1 MNLVPEHGYLSRASL
16 LIQSRRYEEA
26 TQVLMECVVQNPQ
39 CAHAHALMSMCFRE
53 TDKLKEATEQATLA
67 IAAEPE
73 LAIGHYAMANA
84 MWARNRF
91 ETANISI
98 DEAIRLES
106 DDPENFALKSQ
117 ILFSLR
123 DWRGSLAAAEKGLE
137 LSPTDETCANLHA
150 MALRQLRQGS
160 VAEDSIRAT
169 LARDPDNAITHANL
183 GWSLLDDGKPNE
195 ALVHFQEALRLEPDS
210 AFARQGLIHALRA
223 RYFFYRWMF
232 AYFSWISKFSAKY
245 MWGILIGGYVGY
257 QLLAGF
263 AKRTPSLAPFIYPL
277 MAAYVVFA
285 LSTWLITPLT
295 NFLLLSS
302 RYGRFALQRLET
314 MTAVAVVTSLVLGIL
329 TVIAF
334 FAAGNNV
341 SIHILVLG
349 IAVGLLSIPIAGAA
363 HCDRGWPRNTAYT
376 IVGVL
381 TVMVVLMATSVISGL
396 RDGSG
401 LNPERTVS
409 IDDFSISGIEYAKL
423 DAAQREAAKQELKA
437 RYAEH
442 RQRFREWDKSM
453 TKHWV
458 MKLFGTYSTCLLI
471 SQFVIMGL
479 QSTRVR
485 L

>member
-1 MNLVPEHGYLSRASL
+1 MNLVPEHGYISRASL

-26 TQVLMECVVQNPQ
+26 TQVLMECVLQHPQ
-39 CAHAHALMSMCFRE
+39 SSYAHALMSVCYRE
-53 TDKLKEATEQATLA
+53 TDQLKEATEQATLA
-67 IAAEPE
+67 ISAEPE
-73 LAIGHYAMANA
+73 LAIGHFALANVL
-84 MWARNRF
+84 WARNRF
-91 ETANISI
+91 ETANASI

-123 DWRGSLAAAEKGLE
+123 DWRGSLNSAEKGLV
-137 LSPTDETCANLHA
+137 LSPSDETCANLRA
-150 MALRQLRQGS
+150 MALRQLRRGS
-160 VAEDSIRAT
+160 VAEESIRET

-183 GWSLLDDGKPNE
+183 GWTLLDNGKPKDS
-195 ALVHFQEALRLEPDS
+195 LVHFQEALRLEPDS

-223 RYFFYRWMF
+223 RYFFYRWLF

-245 MWGILIGGYVGY
+245 MWGILIGGYIGY
-257 QLLAGF
+257 QVLANL
-263 AKRTPSLAPFIYPL
+263 ANSNPALAPFIYPL

-314 MTAVAVVTSLVLGIL
+314 VTSVAVVTFLVLGLL

-334 FAAGNNV
+334 FAASNQV
-341 SIHILVLG
+341 SIHVLVLG
-349 IAVGLLSIPIAGAA
+349 IAIGLLSIPIAGAA
-363 HCDRGWPRNTAYT
+363 HCDRGWPPNTAYT

-381 TVMVVLMATSVISGL
+381 TVMVVLMATSVASGL

-409 IDDFSISGIEYAKL
+409 IQDFSISVGDYAKMD
-423 DAAQREAAKQELKA
+423 DAMREAAKLELKA

-442 RQRFREWDKSM
+442 RQRFLEWDQAMS
-453 TKHWV
+453 KHWV
-458 MKLFGTYSTCLLI
+458 IKLFGTYSTCMLI